1 MAIYHLEAKVV
12 SRGAGRSAVAASAY
26 LSCSRLYNDYDGI
39 QHDYTKKQGL
49 VWQKVFLPEYAPQEW
64 QDRKKLWNAVEEV
77 ETAKDSRLAREFVVA
92 LPIELSRE
100 EQIELLQEFI
110 QEQFLSDGMCADA
123 AIHDTDGHNPHA
135 HILLTVRMDKSLLLG
150 FITREG
156 SSNSHTAIL
165 ARSMNIP
172 ALIQCKDIQDD
183 WDGKMAVVDGYNAC
197 VYVDPT
203 PDLLKSLKKRQ
214 QEDQKKQALLQ
225 ELKGKPN
232 TTLDGKTIN
241 VFANIGGMGDVGA
254 VQQNDA
260 GGVGLFRTEF
270 VYLNCKDFPTED
282 YQFEAYKQVLESLAP
297 RKVVVRTCDIGADK
311 TVDYMKLDHE
321 DNPALG
327 YRAIRICLT
336 RKDFFKTQLRALLR
350 ASAYGNMSIMFPMI
364 TSLRELQDAKAVL
377 EECRAELT
385 AEGVKMGQNIE
396 VGTMIETPAAVLIAD
411 ELAQECDFF
420 SIGTNDLTQYTCAL
434 DRQNAKLEPFFNPH
448 HPAVLRAIKMTIEAG
463 HRHGIWVGICGELG
477 ADTALTE
484 TFLRMGVD
492 ELSMNAK
499 SILPVRKII
508 RSVDLSKPSE
518 K

>member
-1 MAIYHLEAKVV
+1 
-12 SRGAGRSAVAASAY
+12 
-26 LSCSRLYNDYDGI
+26 
-39 QHDYTKKQGL
+39 
-49 VWQKVFLPEYAPQEW
+49 
-64 QDRKKLWNAVEEV
+64 
-77 ETAKDSRLAREFVVA
+77 
-92 LPIELSRE
+92 
-100 EQIELLQEFI
+100 
-110 QEQFLSDGMCADA
+110 
-123 AIHDTDGHNPHA
+123 
-135 HILLTVRMDKSLLLG
+135 
-150 FITREG
+150 
-156 SSNSHTAIL
+156 
-165 ARSMNIP
+165 
-172 ALIQCKDIQDD
+172 
-183 WDGKMAVVDGYNAC
+183 
-197 VYVDPT
+197 
-203 PDLLKSLKKRQ
+203 
-214 QEDQKKQALLQ
+214 
-225 ELKGKPN
+225 
-232 TTLDGKTIN
+232 
-241 VFANIGGMGDVGA
+241 
-254 VQQNDA
+254 
-260 GGVGLFRTEF
+260 
-270 VYLNCKDFPTED
+270 
-282 YQFEAYKQVLESLAP
+282 
-297 RKVVVRTCDIGADK
+297 
-311 TVDYMKLDHE
+311 MKLDHE